1 MQNLVKEREACQS
14 LKISRATFW
23 KLKREGLPTIKVGNA
38 YRYDLEEIKKWLE
51 KRSETLEAHQ
61 IAEERRK
68 TENDFFDAEEKIVNS
83 YRISFQYL
91 KEHNLSYLQKKFSP
105 TEIETLYAR
114 LNEFNDENLSNK
126 EIVKIFVRE
135 YLKILKE
142 IYQRQTRPA
151 SFNPQLKEFVER
163 KNGSIKIIWGNC
175 LDALRQMDSE
185 SIQLMVTSP
194 PYYNAREYA
203 QWSDMDKYL
212 DDMRAIIRES
222 YRVLDNHRVWVWNV
236 GDIFDNDHRVTRSV
250 WGKRRLP
257 LGAYFINIFEE
268 EGFEFVDDIIWDK
281 GEVESKRHMNGGSHF
296 PFYQYPLNCYEHIL
310 IFHKHRLDLTKIPC
324 PVCGSLKVN
333 GNTQSEI
340 GVQSWECKN
349 EKCFV
354 RSVNNRGKRFS
365 LRTIMMQDWF
375 SEGDEIDKATLAK
388 WRRDIVSFP
397 PVIKIN
403 QNGKNILGH
412 SAPFPKDIPEMA
424 IKYFSYV
431 GDNVL
436 DPFAG
441 SFTTPIVAKLL
452 NRNGVGIELNKSM
465 HREAIIKQIA
475 TGDVSLFAEQ
485 NGQASFEEFDLNPI

>member
-1 MQNLVKEREACQS
+1 MQTLLKEREVCQW
-14 LKISRATFW
+14 LKISRTTFW
-23 KLKREGLPTIKVGNA
+23 RLKKEGLPTIKIGNS
-38 YRYDLEEIKKWLE
+38 YRYDMNEIANWIERSSKNIEAYRIEEEQRRQEYEI
-51 KRSETLEAHQ
+51 EA
-61 IAEERRK
+61 
-68 TENDFFDAEEKIVNS
+68 DDKIINS
-83 YRISFQYL
+83 YRISFEYL
-91 KEHNLSYLQKKFSP
+91 REHNARYLQSIFSP
-105 TEIETLYAR
+105 EQNDKLRSR
-114 LNEFNDENLSNK
+114 LEKFNDENLSNQ
-126 EIVKIFVRE
+126 EIVRIFIRE
-135 YLKILKE
+135 YLNILKDD
-142 IYQRQTRPA
+142 YQRKTRP
-151 SFNPQLKEFVER
+151 SRFNSRLNDFVNR
-163 KNGSIKIIWGNC
+163 KNGAIKIVWGDC
-175 LDALRQMDSE
+175 LDALRQMESE
-185 SIQLMVTSP
+185 SVQLMVTSP

-203 QWSDMDKYL
+203 QWSDIDKYL

-236 GDIFDNDHRVTRSV
+236 GDIFDNDNRITRSV

-257 LGAYFINIFEE
+257 LGAYFIKIFEE
-268 EGFEFVDDIIWDK
+268 EGFEFVDDVIWDK
-281 GEVESKRHMNGGSHF
+281 GEVESKRHMNGGMDF

-310 IFHKHRLDLTKIPC
+310 IFHKHRLDTTKIPC

-375 SEGDEIDKATLAK
+375 SKEDQIDKTTLTK

-431 GDNVL
+431 GENVL

-441 SFTTPIVAKLL
+441 SFTAPIVAKSL
-452 NRNGVGIELNKSM
+452 NRNGIGIELNKSM
-465 HREAIIKQIA
+465 HRDSVVKRLAS
-475 TGDVSLFAEQ
+475 GDPSLFAAQ
-485 NGQASFEEFDLNPI
+485 NSQALFEEFDLNPI